1 MARPRSFDTQQVDV
15 PPKRKGK
22 FYRDPSDTSR
32 LKGDFYSQQTE
43 EPAKNPGN
51 FYTRQPSD
59 FKGPPK
65 GKYYRDRTDKDSP
78 PNLDEQGLGPTG
90 EMNNAGV
97 DAEGEREVKALREKL
112 SRRSKK
118 VKRQRGRL

>member
-22 FYRDPSDTSR
+22 FYRQPGDTAP
-32 LKGDFYSQQTE
+32 LKGKFYSQQSE
-43 EPAKNPGN
+43 EQDKNPGN
-51 FYTRQPSD
+51 FYTRQPSTSKVPEGH
-59 FKGPPK
+59 FF
-65 GKYYRDRTDKDSP
+65 RDRSEAASP
-78 PNLDEQGLGPTG
+78 PNLDEEGLGPKG

-97 DAEGEREVKALREKL
+97 DKEGEAEVRALREKL
-112 SRRSKK
+112 DRRSKK

>member
-22 FYRDPSDTSR
+22 FYREPGDTAP
-32 LKGDFYSQQTE
+32 LKGKFYSQQTE
-43 EPAKNPGN
+43 PPDKNPGN
-51 FYTRQPSD
+51 FQTRQPSTSKVPEGH
-59 FKGPPK
+59 FF
-65 GKYYRDRTDKDSP
+65 RDRSVAASP
-78 PNLDEQGLGPTG
+78 PNLDEEGQGPTG

-97 DAEGEREVKALREKL
+97 DKEGEAEVRALREKL
-112 SRRSKK
+112 TRRSKK

>member
-22 FYRDPSDTSR
+22 FYREPGDTAP
-32 LKGDFYSQQTE
+32 LKGKFYSQQTE
-43 EPAKNPGN
+43 QPAKNPGN
-51 FYTRQPSD
+51 YYTRQPSD
-59 FKGPPK
+59 YKGAPK
-65 GKYYRDRTDKDSP
+65 GKFFRDRSGKDTP
-78 PNLDEQGLGPTG
+78 PNLDEEGLGPTG

-97 DAEGEREVKALREKL
+97 DKEGEAEVRALREKL
-112 SRRSKK
+112 TRRSKK

>member
-22 FYRDPSDTSR
+22 FYRQPGDTAP
-32 LKGDFYSQQTE
+32 LKGKFYSQQSE
-43 EPAKNPGN
+43 EQDKNPGN
-51 FYTRQPSD
+51 FYTRQPSTSKVPEGH
-59 FKGPPK
+59 FF
-65 GKYYRDRTDKDSP
+65 RDRSAAASP
-78 PNLDEQGLGPTG
+78 PNLDEEGVGPTG

-97 DAEGEREVKALREKL
+97 DKEGEAEVRALREKL
-112 SRRSKK
+112 DRRSKK